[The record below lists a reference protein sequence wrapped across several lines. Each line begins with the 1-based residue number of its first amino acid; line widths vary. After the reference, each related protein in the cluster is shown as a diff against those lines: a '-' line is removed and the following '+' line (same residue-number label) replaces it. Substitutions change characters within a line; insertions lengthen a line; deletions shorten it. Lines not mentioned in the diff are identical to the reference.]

1 MLICLNAYMPII
13 THHLKNMKYIF
24 HLGRVPALSVAE
36 LQAMLE
42 KTKTDY
48 IVRFM
53 SREMFTLEI
62 EDEINFRELLVQM
75 GGTKKISEF
84 LGAYQNL
91 TEAFEEINSVIEKIS
106 GKRTIGYSA
115 YFVNDRKSEAPKIFG
130 EIKRNFANIKKSFS
144 EESSLRL
151 VFPDNKTRELNSASI
166 FKNKLAIKGI
176 EFNIIISN
184 DKIVLSKTI
193 AVQDVE
199 SYSKRDYGRP
209 CRDSRIGMIPPKL
222 AQIMINLSN
231 LKEGQILFDPFC
243 GVGTILQEA
252 LLNDYKIIGSDANNK
267 QIENSKTNLEWLAT
281 KYILKHPDYKIFQ
294 SDINGLSKKIKPN
307 SIDAIVTE
315 STLGPIYDKVPQKS
329 EVKKNFD
336 NLEKIYL
343 KFFQIAKL
351 VLRKKTRIVVTIPA
365 YRIKQ
370 DQYVFAPFVDKLEKM
385 GYSII
390 SPLNEKLITKH
401 TKITSRNSIIYDRPN
416 QFVAREVFIFEN
428 R

>member
-1 MLICLNAYMPII
+1 
-13 THHLKNMKYIF
+13 MKYIF
-24 HLGRVPALSVAE
+24 HLGHVPALSVAE

-42 KTKTDY
+42 KTKTEY

-53 SREMFTLEI
+53 SKEMFTLEI
-62 EDEINFRELLVQM
+62 KDRLNFRELLPQM

-91 TEAFEEINSVIEKIS
+91 AEAFEEINSVIEKIS
-106 GKRTIGYSA
+106 GKRTVGYST
-115 YFVNDRKSEAPKIFG
+115 YFVDNKKSEAPKIFG
-130 EIKRNFANIKKSFS
+130 EIKKNFANIKKLFS
-144 EESSLRL
+144 KKSSLRL
-151 VFPDNKTRELNSASI
+151 VFPDDKTRELNSASI

-184 DKIVLSKTI
+184 EKIVLSKTI
-193 AVQDVE
+193 AIQDVE
-199 SYSKRDYGRP
+199 SYSKRDYERP
-209 CRDSRIGMIPPKL
+209 CRDSRMGMIPPKL
-222 AQIMINLSN
+222 AQIMINLAN
-231 LKEGQILFDPFC
+231 LKEGQILLDPFC

-252 LLNDYKIIGSDANNK
+252 LLNDYKVIGSDANDK
-267 QIENSKTNLEWLAT
+267 QIINSKTNLEWLAT
-281 KYILKHPDYKIFQ
+281 KYILKYPDYKIFQ
-294 SDINGLSKKIKPN
+294 CDINGIFKKIKPN

-315 STLGPIYDKVPQKS
+315 STLGPAYDKIPQKT
-329 EVKKNFD
+329 EVRKNFRD
-336 NLEKIYL
+336 LEKIYF

-351 VLRKKTRIVVTIPA
+351 VLRKRARIVVTIPA

-370 DQYVFAPFVDKLEKM
+370 GQYVFAPFVDRLEKM

-390 SPLNEKLITKH
+390 SPLDKKFITKH

-428 R
+428 K

>member
-1 MLICLNAYMPII
+1 
-13 THHLKNMKYIF
+13 MKYIF

-36 LQAMLE
+36 LQAILE
-42 KTKTDY
+42 KEKIEY

-53 SREMFTLEI
+53 SKEMFTLEI
-62 EDEINFRELLVQM
+62 ENEINFRELLAQM

-91 TEAFEEINSVIEKIS
+91 AEAFEKISAVIENIS
-106 GKRTIGYSA
+106 GKKTVGYSA
-115 YFVNDRKSEAPKIFG
+115 YFVDDKKAEAPKIFK
-130 EIKRNFANIKKSFS
+130 EINKSFANIKKSIFEKS
-144 EESSLRL
+144 NLRL
-151 VFPDNKTRELNSASI
+151 IFPDNKTRELNSASI
-166 FKNKLAIKGI
+166 YKNKLVIKGV

-184 DKIVLSKTI
+184 DKIVLSRTI

-199 SYSKRDYGRP
+199 SYSKRDYERP
-209 CRDSRIGMIPPKL
+209 CRNSRMGMIPPKL
-222 AQIMINLSN
+222 AQMMINLSAV
-231 LKEGQILFDPFC
+231 KEGQVLFDPFC

-252 LLNDYKIIGSDANNK
+252 LLNDYRIIGSDANDR
-267 QIENSKTNLEWLAT
+267 QIQNSKTNLEWLAT
-281 KYILKHPDYKIFQ
+281 KYILKYPEYKIFQ
-294 SDINGLSKKIKPN
+294 SDINGISKKIKPN

-315 STLGPIYDKVPQKS
+315 STLGPIYDKIPQKS
-329 EVKKNFD
+329 EIKRNFE

-351 VLRKKTRIVVTIPA
+351 VLRKKARIVVTIPA

-370 DQYVFAPFVDKLEKM
+370 DQYVFAPFVDKLKKM

-390 SPLNEKLITKH
+390 SPLNEKFITKH
-401 TKITSRNSIIYDRPN
+401 TKITSRSSIIYDRSD
-416 QFVAREVFIFEN
+416 QFVTREVSIFEN

>member
-1 MLICLNAYMPII
+1 LKIYPSSII
-13 THHLKNMKYIF
+13 NHHLKNMKYIF

-42 KTKTDY
+42 KTKTEY

-53 SREMFTLEI
+53 SKEMFTLEI
-62 EDEINFRELLVQM
+62 EDKINFRELLAQM
-75 GGTKKISEF
+75 GGIKKISEF
-84 LGAYQNL
+84 LGAYENL
-91 TEAFEEINSVIEKIS
+91 TETFEKINSVIEKIS
-106 GKRTIGYSA
+106 GKKTVGYSA
-115 YFVNDRKSEAPKIFG
+115 YFVDDKKAKAPKIFK
-130 EIKRNFANIKKSFS
+130 EINKGFADIKKSIS
-144 EESSLRL
+144 KNSNLRL
-151 VFPDNKTRELNSASI
+151 IFPDNKTRELNSASI
-166 FKNKLAIKGI
+166 YKNKLVIKGI

-184 DKIVLSKTI
+184 DKIVLSETI

-199 SYSKRDYGRP
+199 SYSKRDYERP
-209 CRDSRIGMIPPKL
+209 CRDSRMGMIPPKL
-222 AQIMINLSN
+222 AQMMINLAN

-252 LLNDYKIIGSDANNK
+252 LLNDYRIIGSDANDK
-267 QIENSKTNLEWLAT
+267 QIINSQTNLEWLAT
-281 KYILKHPDYKIFQ
+281 KYILKYPEYKIFQ
-294 SDINGLSKKIKPN
+294 SNINGISKKIKPN

-329 EVKKNFD
+329 EVKKNFE

-343 KFFQIAKL
+343 KLFQISKL
-351 VLRKKTRIVVTIPA
+351 VLRKKARIVITIPA

-370 DQYVFAPFVDKLEKM
+370 DHYFFAPFIDKLEKM

-390 SPLNEKLITKH
+390 SPLNEKFITKH
-401 TKITSRNSIIYDRPN
+401 TRVTSRNSIIYDRPD